1 MKNRLARLVAALT
14 LAVEHRPHLAGHAD
28 ATAVLALLADEHGAA
43 EPAAD
48 DPLAR
53 LAVLF
58 DLSELDT
65 ELFFVA
71 AAADLDVRF
80 GALYS
85 LVLGNSHRQ
94 RPSAGLTLEL
104 CGYGSLSA
112 GARHRLSPAGPL
124 RSQRLLLVEGTEPM
138 LWRSLAVPERVIG
151 ALLGDDSPD
160 PELAALL
167 LEVPGRDTPEAQRL
181 SRALL
186 AGSRV
191 GHVKSRPGTAGL
203 ALARGTFDALGL
215 PSIAVDLSRRRATDD
230 AVHLTGLAVR
240 EAGLL
245 GAGLILTGADDV
257 IAHER
262 ALLATV
268 ERGPMPAVVVDALD
282 WEASWLTG
290 APLHVEASELAREE
304 RAAIWAG
311 VLDPAAIAQDASGWG
326 DLVGLRLTPQE
337 MLASISAASVVSAA
351 DGQAEVSVAVL
362 RDVARRQG
370 STSLQGTA
378 LRVAPRATLKDLELT
393 DTTRAAIDELIAWAR
408 HREALLAEGSLAGK
422 GSKGRGL
429 TALFAGSSGTGKT
442 LAAEAVAG
450 ELGLDLYTVELAT
463 IIDKYIGETEKNL
476 ERVIREAES
485 LNVVL
490 FFDEADALFGSR
502 SEVKDARDRY
512 ANQEVSYL
520 LQRIERFDGIAVLAT
535 NLRGN
540 IDPAFSRRLHHVI
553 TFLDPDAPTRR
564 RLWAAHLEAVS
575 ALDVADEPDLD
586 WLAGHVEVT
595 GGSIRNIV
603 MASAFAAA
611 SQDSAVGMRHLVAAV
626 QREYQKLGRRMDRD
640 KSPQRIPVI
649 APQ

>member
-1 MKNRLARLVAALT
+1 
-14 LAVEHRPHLAGHAD
+14 
-28 ATAVLALLADEHGAA
+28 
-43 EPAAD
+43 
-48 DPLAR
+48 
-53 LAVLF
+53 
-58 DLSELDT
+58 
-65 ELFFVA
+65 
-71 AAADLDVRF
+71 
-80 GALYS
+80 
-85 LVLGNSHRQ
+85 
-94 RPSAGLTLEL
+94 
-104 CGYGSLSA
+104 
-112 GARHRLSPAGPL
+112 
-124 RSQRLLLVEGTEPM
+124 
-138 LWRSLAVPERVIG
+138 
-151 ALLGDDSPD
+151 
-160 PELAALL
+160 
-167 LEVPGRDTPEAQRL
+167 
-181 SRALL
+181 
-186 AGSRV
+186 
-191 GHVKSRPGTAGL
+191 
-203 ALARGTFDALGL
+203 GL

-240 EAGLL
+240 EAGLR

-337 MLASISAASVVSAA
+337 MLASISAASVVAAA

>member
-1 MKNRLARLVAALT
+1 VKDRLARLVAALT
-14 LAVEHRPHLAGHAD
+14 RAVQHRPHLASHAD
-28 ATAVLALLADEHGAA
+28 ATAVLALLAEEHSAA
-43 EPAAD
+43 EPAED

-80 GALYS
+80 GAVYS
-85 LVLGNSHRQ
+85 LVLGSSQRQ
-94 RPSAGLTLEL
+94 RPSAGLALEL

-112 GARHRLSPAGPL
+112 AARHRLSPAGPL
-124 RSQRLLLVEGTEPM
+124 RSQRLLLVEGTEPL

-257 IAHER
+257 IARER

-311 VLDPAAIAQDASGWG
+311 VLTPAAIAQDASGWG

-337 MLASISAASVVSAA
+337 MLASISAASVVAAA
-351 DGQAEVSVAVL
+351 DGQAEVSVTVL

-408 HREALLAEGSLAGK
+408 HREVLLAEGSLAGK

-564 RLWAAHLEAVS
+564 RLWAAHLEAVA
-575 ALDVADEPDLD
+575 ALDTGDEPDLD
-586 WLAGHVEVT
+586 WLAAHVEVT

-611 SQDSAVGMRHLVAAV
+611 SQGSPVGMRHLVAAV

-640 KSPQRIPVI
+640 KSPQRIPVVT
-649 APQ
+649 PQ

>member
-1 MKNRLARLVAALT
+1 
-14 LAVEHRPHLAGHAD
+14 
-28 ATAVLALLADEHGAA
+28 
-43 EPAAD
+43 
-48 DPLAR
+48 
-53 LAVLF
+53 
-58 DLSELDT
+58 
-65 ELFFVA
+65 
-71 AAADLDVRF
+71 
-80 GALYS
+80 
-85 LVLGNSHRQ
+85 
-94 RPSAGLTLEL
+94 
-104 CGYGSLSA
+104 
-112 GARHRLSPAGPL
+112 
-124 RSQRLLLVEGTEPM
+124 
-138 LWRSLAVPERVIG
+138 
-151 ALLGDDSPD
+151 
-160 PELAALL
+160 
-167 LEVPGRDTPEAQRL
+167 
-181 SRALL
+181 
-186 AGSRV
+186 
-191 GHVKSRPGTAGL
+191 
-203 ALARGTFDALGL
+203 
-215 PSIAVDLSRRRATDD
+215 
-230 AVHLTGLAVR
+230 
-240 EAGLL
+240 
-245 GAGLILTGADDV
+245 
-257 IAHER
+257 
-262 ALLATV
+262 
-268 ERGPMPAVVVDALD
+268 
-282 WEASWLTG
+282 
-290 APLHVEASELAREE
+290 
-304 RAAIWAG
+304 
-311 VLDPAAIAQDASGWG
+311 
-326 DLVGLRLTPQE
+326 
-337 MLASISAASVVSAA
+337 MLASISAASVVAAA